1 MRVCAYICPSG
12 EILGYLLRII
22 TIIPVVLLLV
32 IIIIIIII
40 TCPDNKMTAL
50 GVIVCVLSSLL
61 MSQTTSS
68 SGYYIL
74 YDVFSTASPS
84 EIKAA
89 LDGFTVIFSYKVLM
103 PFCTWPKLCGALD

>member
-22 TIIPVVLLLV
+22 IIPVVLLLV
-32 IIIIIIII
+32 IIII

-50 GVIVCVLSSLL
+50 GVIVCVLSALL